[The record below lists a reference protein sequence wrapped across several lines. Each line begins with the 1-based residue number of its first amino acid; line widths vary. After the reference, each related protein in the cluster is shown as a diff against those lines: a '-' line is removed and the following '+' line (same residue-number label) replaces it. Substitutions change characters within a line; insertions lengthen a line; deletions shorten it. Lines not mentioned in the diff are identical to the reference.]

1 MNRQWL
7 LLKTAWRSLRYRQ
20 SAVLMALLSI
30 ALSIFVLLGVE
41 HLRKETRSHF
51 TSTVSGV
58 DLIVGARTGQIN
70 LLLYSVFR
78 IGTPTNNIDWRSVQ
92 ELAAQPD
99 VAWLIPISLGD
110 SHKGFRVV
118 GTDQRF
124 FKHFRYGQQQAVK
137 LTQGNAFQKT
147 LDVVLGAEV
156 AAELGYRLGDRLTL
170 AHGVAQHSFSE
181 HKQHPF
187 TVTGILAPTG
197 TPVDNALYVSLQG
210 IGAIHQNWQGGVAL
224 PHLAGRNQAQS
235 LEPKAV
241 TAVMVGLK
249 SKLATFKLQRWIND
263 YQKEALMA
271 ILPGVVLI
279 ELWQMTGAIER
290 VLLLISGLI
299 FVSALFGVAAMLL
312 SSMHERRQELRILRA
327 LGASPLVLYV
337 LLLSEALIIVLL
349 GTVIA
354 IVALL
359 LALWLANLGAATT
372 LGLSFSL
379 NIFTTG
385 SALTLALMLVSV
397 FVISLIPAWR
407 AYREGRI

>member
-20 SAVLMALLSI
+20 SAVLMTLLSI

-41 HLRKETRSHF
+41 HLRQEMRKHF
-51 TSTVSGV
+51 TNTVSGT

-124 FKHFRYGQQQAVK
+124 FEHFRYGQQQA
-137 LTQGNAFQKT
+137 LTLAQGQAFKET
-147 LDVVLGAEV
+147 MEVVLGAQV
-156 AAELGYRLGDRLTL
+156 ATELGYRLGHTLTL

-181 HKQHPF
+181 HKAHPF

-210 IGAIHQNWQGGVAL
+210 IEAIHQNWQGGVAL
-224 PHLAGRNQAQS
+224 PHLAAKSAGQS

-241 TAVMVGLK
+241 TALMVGLK
-249 SKLATFKLQRWIND
+249 SKLATFKVQRWIND
-263 YQKEALMA
+263 YPHEALMA
-271 ILPGVVLI
+271 ILPGVVLM

-299 FVSALFGVAAMLL
+299 FVSALFGVCAMLL
-312 SSMHERRQELRILRA
+312 SSMRERRQELRILRA
-327 LGASPLVLYV
+327 LGASPLVLYL
-337 LLLSEALIIVLL
+337 LLLSEALIILLL
-349 GTVIA
+349 GTAIA
-354 IVALL
+354 VLALL
-359 LALWLANLGAATT
+359 LALWLANFGAAAA

-379 NIFTTG
+379 NIFTTA
-385 SALTLALMLVSV
+385 SALTLVLMLASV

-407 AYREGRI
+407 AYREGAV

>member
-1 MNRQWL
+1 MNRHGL
-7 LLKTAWRSLRYRQ
+7 MLKTAWRSLRYRQ
-20 SAVLMALLSI
+20 SAVIMALLSI

-51 TSTVSGV
+51 TNTVSGV

-78 IGTPTNNIDWRSVQ
+78 IGTPTNNIDWHSVQ
-92 ELAAQPD
+92 ELAAQPE

-110 SHKGFRVV
+110 SHQGFRVV

-124 FKHFRYGQQQAVK
+124 FEHFRYGQQQPLT
-137 LTQGNAFQKT
+137 LTQGQTFQAT
-147 LDVVLGAEV
+147 MDLVLGSEV
-156 AAELGYRLGDRLTL
+156 AATLGYGLGDKLTL

-181 HKQHPF
+181 HKEHPF

-210 IGAIHQNWQGGVAL
+210 IEAIHQNWQGGVAL
-224 PHLAGRNQAQS
+224 PHLSGKARTQS

-241 TAVMVGLK
+241 TALMVGLK
-249 SKLATFKLQRWIND
+249 SKMATFKLQRWIND
-263 YQKEALMA
+263 YPREALMA

-299 FVSALFGVAAMLL
+299 FVSALFGVTAMLL
-312 SSMHERRQELRILRA
+312 SSMRERRQELRILRS
-327 LGASPLVLYV
+327 LGASPLILY
-337 LLLSEALIIVLL
+337 LLLVSEALIILLL

-354 IVALL
+354 VLALL
-359 LALWLANLGAATT
+359 LALGLANMGAGPA

-385 SALTLALMLVSV
+385 SALTLALMLASV

-407 AYREGRI
+407 AYQEGRV